1 MTVLAA
7 DGGMPE
13 GLVAFIVVMALGV
26 AAVFLF
32 RSMSKHLR
40 KVPKSFDDRDETLP
54 PVDRD
59 EPSDRG

>member
-7 DGGMPE
+7 GGIGA
-13 GLVAFIVVMALGV
+13 GLTGFLVLLVLIV

-40 KVPKSFDDRDETLP
+40 KVPKSFEKDDQAGPPTDDRI
-54 PVDRD
+54 
-59 EPSDRG
+59 S